1 MLWCWVGRD
10 LEGDIPPP
18 HPWVGR
24 GYVKRWV
31 FSEGHSASCSASSNS
46 QYAVGFPMIGDSDGG
61 PQQVLHV
68 GPESLQTLA
77 LMVSLG
83 EHMGLMLSDYCFL
96 FLSVIP
102 RYGCLPPGRWAVPCS
117 EKSMQHLMLPWS
129 KAPRSGKAGQGAVH
143 GAGLAAVLPDVGPHL

>member
-1 MLWCWVGRD
+1 MLWYWVGRD

-46 QYAVGFPMIGDSDGG
+46 QYAVGFPMIGDTDGG
-61 PQQVLHV
+61 SQEVLHV

-83 EHMGLMLSDYCFL
+83 EHMGLMLSDYCF
-96 FLSVIP
+96 FIF
-102 RYGCLPPGRWAVPCS
+102 
-117 EKSMQHLMLPWS
+117 
-129 KAPRSGKAGQGAVH
+129 
-143 GAGLAAVLPDVGPHL
+143 